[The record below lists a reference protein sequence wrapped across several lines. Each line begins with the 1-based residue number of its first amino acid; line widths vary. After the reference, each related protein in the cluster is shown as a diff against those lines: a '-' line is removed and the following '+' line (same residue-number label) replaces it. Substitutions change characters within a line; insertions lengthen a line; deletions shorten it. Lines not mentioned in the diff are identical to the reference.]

1 MSKILL
7 LFLPEM
13 YYVIWELKKEKT
25 KQNNWQKGKQLFKK
39 CSKKYSATDLWPTQ
53 TAKTDGKAHPN
64 RVYRFHV
71 FHELKYLKGI
81 RKGKS
86 VNWPTERASN
96 QNISNRRTFGYPFL
110 IYIFSYFET
119 AVVGK
124 SARNNPVR
132 YCGWFWVRCFSKE

>member
-1 MSKILL
+1 MSKTLL

-13 YYVIWELKKEKT
+13 YYVIRDLKKKKT
-25 KQNNWQKGKQLFKK
+25 KQLTKTVKTTLQRN
-39 CSKKYSATDLWPTQ
+39 TQ
-53 TAKTDGKAHPN
+53 QQTYHRPKRRRRTG
-64 RVYRFHV
+64 RLTRTGLTGYRFHV
-71 FHELKYLKGI
+71 FHELFKYLKGI

-96 QNISNRRTFGYPFL
+96 QNISNRRSFGYPFL

-119 AVVGK
+119 EVVGK

-132 YCGWFWVRCFSKE
+132 YCGWF